1 MKSLYSFIQT
11 PDSYEAGIE
20 IAEKL
25 KEISPEFIV
34 IFFSIHYSFDDFFEA
49 FYSIIPKE
57 SVIVWGG
64 TGDGIYSQEGVFNNG
79 INAVGIN
86 SCGKINWSV
95 AVCDQKDLNSY
106 GRASFCAD
114 KVSKD
119 AAGSLKAGLILSD
132 FINDG
137 VEIADCISER
147 IKIPVTGGLTG
158 DDWQFKSGFVVV
170 NGVPYTNAVSIVG
183 LSGDFSFAANCASGW
198 KPIGKSGIVTESKG
212 NVVKFIDNK
221 TAYEFIESEF
231 GLPPKEAEL
240 GVIPLATYENNDES
254 FFLRAPSKIDMDSGF
269 ITCFGSI
276 PEKTKVRVCNATKQD
291 VIDGAE
297 KCLMDL
303 DVRNMKPVMGIIIS
317 CGGRKWILQNDI
329 SREIEL
335 IRTKFGHDFPF
346 TGFASF
352 GEFGSFF
359 LGNESFSRT
368 YFHNVSFSVMIIGE
382 KI

>member
-1 MKSLYSFIQT
+1 MKSLSSFIQT

-25 KEISPEFIV
+25 KTISPEFVI
-34 IFFSIHYSFDDFFEA
+34 IFFSIHYSFDEFFEA
-49 FYSIIPKE
+49 FYSIIAKD
-57 SVIVWGG
+57 SVIIWGG
-64 TGDGIYSQEGVFNNG
+64 TGDGIYSPEGVFNNG

-86 SCGKINWSV
+86 SGGKINWS
-95 AVCDQKDLNSY
+95 AEVCDDIDLSSY
-106 GRASFCAD
+106 DRAKFCVD
-114 KVSKD
+114 R
-119 AAGSLKAGLILSD
+119 AAAKSAGALKAGLVLSD

-137 VEIADCISER
+137 VEIADSISNT
-147 IKIPVTGGLTG
+147 IDIPFTGGLTG
-158 DDWQFKSGFVVV
+158 DDWQFKSGFVIL
-170 NGVPYTNAVSIVG
+170 NGQPYTNAVAFTG
-183 LSGDFSFAANCASGW
+183 LSGDFAFACNCASGW
-198 KPIGKSGIVTESKG
+198 KPIGKSGIVTESDG
-212 NVVKFIDNK
+212 NIVKHIDNK
-221 TAYEFIESEF
+221 TAYDFIEAEF

-240 GVIPLATYENNDES
+240 GVIPLATYEEGKDKY
-254 FFLRAPSKIDMDSGF
+254 FLRAPSKIDMDSGS

-276 PEKTKVRVCNATKQD
+276 PVNTKVRVCNATKQD

-297 KCLMDL
+297 KCLREL
-303 DVRNMKPVMGIIIS
+303 DIRNMKPVMGIIIS

-329 SREIEL
+329 SREIDFIIE
-335 IRTKFGHDFPF
+335 KFGHDFPF

-359 LGNESFSRT
+359 LGDEKYSRS